1 MLHKACLKIFFLPD
15 SLADSAKSLIIIQ
28 RYFPRVLCYKDSTS
42 SMTRSSCD
50 SLSSGFKLNPFANCY
65 THWSYRGIIEKRC
78 PCLFKLDNDPV
89 SEWAVL
95 EFILCFHCQ
104 VGASLRVATK
114 ARKSV
119 RRTWLNK
126 YEYALTMTR
135 CGLIF
140 FWKLLYSEIKL
151 QSGLCFHVE
160 NAVAF
165 TISATD
171 TGLHCILYAAKQIF
185 FMLACYT

>member
-28 RYFPRVLCYKDSTS
+28 RYFPRVLSYKDSTS
-42 SMTRSSCD
+42 SMTWSSCD

-65 THWSYRGIIEKRC
+65 THWSYRGIIEKLC
-78 PCLFKLDNDPV
+78 PCLFKLDNYPV

-95 EFILCFHCQ
+95 ESILCFHCQ
-104 VGASLRVATK
+104 VGASLLVAIK

-119 RRTWLNK
+119 RQTWLNK
-126 YEYALTMTR
+126 YEYALMMTR

-140 FWKLLYSEIKL
+140 F
-151 QSGLCFHVE
+151 
-160 NAVAF
+160 
-165 TISATD
+165 
-171 TGLHCILYAAKQIF
+171 
-185 FMLACYT
+185 